1 MSINIARDAQKANDI
16 MKSIILAGGK
26 GTRLYPATE
35 TACKQ
40 LLPIYD
46 KPMIYYPLATMMLAG
61 IRDILI
67 ISNPGD
73 LPVFRQILGD
83 GSKFGIKLSYA
94 RQSEP
99 RGIAEAFVIGEEF
112 IGGDSVCLIL
122 GDNLFYGSLD
132 FLRRGIA
139 QNRGGTIFAYEI
151 NNPAR
156 YGVVEFDS
164 NMNIL
169 SIEEK
174 PENPKSNFAV
184 PGLYLFTSDVIEEA
198 KKLKP
203 SKRGELEITDLQ
215 KSYLSRDLLDVIP
228 VGRGVTW
235 LDTGTPETMSEASD
249 FIRTIEKRRGLKIA
263 CLEEIALYMNYID
276 TGKFREILEEIPP
289 SPYKTYLL
297 GKTGGL

>member
-1 MSINIARDAQKANDI
+1 

-61 IRDILI
+61 IRDTLI
-67 ISNPGD
+67 ISGPED
-73 LPVFRQILGD
+73 LPVFKQILGD
-83 GSKFGIKLSYA
+83 GSKFGINLTYA
-94 RQSEP
+94 EQAEP
-99 RGIAEAFVIGEEF
+99 RGIAEAFVIAEEF
-112 IGGDSVCLIL
+112 IGNDSVCLIL

-132 FLRRGIA
+132 FLRKGLEE
-139 QNRGGTIFAYEI
+139 NKGGTVFAYEI
-151 NNPAR
+151 DNPER
-156 YGVVEFDS
+156 YGVIEFDE

-174 PENPKSNFAV
+174 PENPKSNFAL
-184 PGLYLFTSDVIEEA
+184 PGLYLFTSDVVEFA
-198 KKLKP
+198 KRLEP

-215 KSYLSRDLLDVIP
+215 KAYLAQNRLDVIP

-263 CLEEIALYMNYID
+263 CLEEIALYMKYID
-276 TGKFREILEEIPP
+276 KDKFRQILNQIPD
-289 SPYKTYLL
+289 SPYKKYLL
-297 GKTGGL
+297 DKVATKA